1 MNWRAIRLA
10 SQSNLRHF
18 SAFSSSRRI
27 GNLFRAIE
35 EEERRKLELLAKAAG
50 QSQSVTLT
58 NGTPEGNTPNGVDA
72 GVDDDNVEGM
82 EPLDVKPD
90 EMVQDGADEVIAKED
105 QAEDVAMDD
114 PEAATGGEP
123 DAVEDREAGYV
134 ETEKYEAVSPDAE

>member
-1 MNWRAIRLA
+1 L
-10 SQSNLRHF
+10 SK
-18 SAFSSSRRI
+18 
-27 GNLFRAIE
+27 AIE

-50 QSQSVTLT
+50 QSQSETLI
-58 NGTPEGNTPNGVDA
+58 NGTPEGNTPNGVDAGVDA

-90 EMVQDGADEVIAKED
+90 EQDGGADSADVVAEEAAG

-123 DAVEDREAGYV
+123 DTGDEREAGYV
-134 ETEKYEAVSPDAE
+134 ETKHEAVSPDAE